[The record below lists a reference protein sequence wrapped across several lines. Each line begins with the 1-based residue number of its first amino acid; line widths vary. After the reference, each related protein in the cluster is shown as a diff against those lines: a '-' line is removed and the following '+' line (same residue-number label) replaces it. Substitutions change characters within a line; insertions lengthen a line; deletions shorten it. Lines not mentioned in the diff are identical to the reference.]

1 MAMEMDGYLKG
12 WLDERADESVCPWVG
27 QSMDLQ
33 GVLVFSPLSAAA
45 GCVVL
50 GKSLAT
56 CLISLVPRKIT

>member
-12 WLDERADESVCPWVG
+12 WLDERADESVCPCVG

>member
-1 MAMEMDGYLKG
+1 MVMEMYGCMKG
-12 WLDERADESVCPWVG
+12 WLDERADESVCPCVG

>member
-12 WLDERADESVCPWVG
+12 WLDERADESVCPCVG

-45 GCVVL
+45 GCVLL